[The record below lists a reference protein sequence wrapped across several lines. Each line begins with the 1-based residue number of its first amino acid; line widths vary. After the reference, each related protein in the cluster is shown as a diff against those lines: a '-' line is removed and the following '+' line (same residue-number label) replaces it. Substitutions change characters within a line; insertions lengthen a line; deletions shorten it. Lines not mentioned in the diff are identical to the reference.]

1 MLPVGTTLSSIF
13 TGLRGSSSLSS
24 MSQDKSR
31 GVLESNSNQHQIVPV
46 SVTIVLPK
54 QVFHPTLTV
63 TVCTLIGVLR
73 SVPIT
78 STVVVSVVKIIV
90 LAIILLFQFLKIQV
104 TLLLLVQLVALS
116 LLKITTTTTAS
127 YSGII
132 AYHYYNTPTKRAAC
146 TKRIIPSFR
155 SHQYYR
161 LPTRSSFCPA
171 TTTTNNY
178 FRSRRGRELPPLNH
192 WWKHPT
198 MAYHTS
204 SSTAMG
210 TQDSSATDV
219 VPPLHEQHPHTKQQQ
234 PSSSSSVSEAPI
246 IVARRVSASLDSL
259 QKCGDRLRNG
269 YLVSFPTETVY
280 GLGCHAL
287 DPQAIS
293 KVYAAKE
300 RPFTDP
306 LILHVSEI
314 SQALPL
320 WDVTPTVQTMEDTN
334 SSSSSC
340 STAAV
345 VDENST
351 DEEVLNERWYILNL
365 LCHKFWPG
373 PLTIVAPA
381 NLRIVPPIVM
391 ANTSYVAV
399 RYPSHPIAQCL
410 IRLAGVPIAA
420 PSANKFG
427 HVSPTRPDHVLT
439 DLGMEDVWVID
450 PTLKELEGIHGSIT
464 TTTTTT
470 STTSTIT
477 NEEEEAEENPT
488 SPTSLARICHVGVE
502 STVIKINFASRTI
515 EILRHGAISQ
525 VDLEACLAGV
535 QDADRIHTGTATTT
549 TSTSV
554 LPKSSTTYQVKDS
567 TAQKFRSIPR
577 HKHIND
583 EDGTNDE
590 FDDDDDALHEPQVAP
605 GQAIRHYSPNV
616 VSYMISPNRYN
627 ALSAA
632 KDDTPQSLLLTKEEI
647 NQLSKSVI
655 IDFGGRLK
663 LLQSYCLDYQDLS
676 ADGNAQ
682 EGASHIFEVL
692 RWSEKIDGA
701 ERIYFPL
708 LELPSPI
715 VQGVVETC
723 DGSGLLFAL
732 TDKLNRAA
740 SGVVVDTFL

>member
-1 MLPVGTTLSSIF
+1 
-13 TGLRGSSSLSS
+13 

-63 TVCTLIGVLR
+63 TVCTLIGILR

-345 VDENST
+345 VDDNST
-351 DEEVLNERWYILNL
+351 DEEVVNERWYILNL
-365 LCHKFWPG
+365 LCHTFWPG

-420 PSANKFG
+420 LAGKTVSGKRLNVFNALAGANLPSVTVS
-427 HVSPTRPDHVLT
+427 VSPASVQEDGTTNLVYTFTRTNLNLSSPLTVNFGASGIANAAPVGSDPADYNVLT
-439 DLGMEDVWVID
+439 GSGVIFD
-450 PTLKELEGIHGSIT
+450 PTTKLGTVTFAAGATTATVEVDPIADTIAEIANETVALTVNSGTGYIGGS
-464 TTTTTT
+464 
-470 STTSTIT
+470 
-477 NEEEEAEENPT
+477 P
-488 SPTSLARICHVGVE
+488 
-502 STVIKINFASRTI
+502 
-515 EILRHGAISQ
+515 
-525 VDLEACLAGV
+525 
-535 QDADRIHTGTATTT
+535 GTATGTIVSEET
-549 TSTSV
+549 LPIFSNPNPITIPSSGTST
-554 LPKSSTTYQVKDS
+554 PYPST
-567 TAQKFRSIPR
+567 
-577 HKHIND
+577 IN
-583 EDGTNDE
+583 
-590 FDDDDDALHEPQVAP
+590 V
-605 GQAIRHYSPNV
+605 
-616 VSYMISPNRYN
+616 
-627 ALSAA
+627 
-632 KDDTPQSLLLTKEEI
+632 
-647 NQLSKSVI
+647 
-655 IDFGGRLK
+655 
-663 LLQSYCLDYQDLS
+663 
-676 ADGNAQ
+676 
-682 EGASHIFEVL
+682 
-692 RWSEKIDGA
+692 
-701 ERIYFPL
+701 
-708 LELPSPI
+708 
-715 VQGVVETC
+715 
-723 DGSGLLFAL
+723 SGL
-732 TDKLNRAA
+732 
-740 SGVVVDTFL
+740 SGKSTLK